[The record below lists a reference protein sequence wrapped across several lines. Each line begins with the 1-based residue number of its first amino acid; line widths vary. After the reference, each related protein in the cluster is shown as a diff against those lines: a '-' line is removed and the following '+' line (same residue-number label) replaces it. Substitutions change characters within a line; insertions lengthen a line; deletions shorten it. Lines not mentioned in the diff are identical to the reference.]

1 MSRSEDSSTFP
12 EPVEGPVE
20 GPGEGQAVG
29 PVEVGAVAHGGH
41 CVARLDVGDG
51 GPGRVVFVRHALPG
65 ERVLVTLTD
74 TSHDR
79 FWRGDATEVLEAS
92 PDRVVP
98 PCPVAGPGLCGGCDW
113 QHAGLP
119 AQRALKTAV
128 VAEQLERLAGIDW
141 DGSVEA
147 VPVPGATDDDG
158 LGWRTRMRYHAD
170 GEGRPGLRKH
180 RSHDLVVVPDGGCP
194 IAAPVTPTVV
204 ERRWRPGAELVAAGT
219 PTGSALLVD
228 RRAEVT
234 GDAFPDGG
242 LTEVVRGRAYAVPP
256 DGFWQVHP
264 AAADVLVG
272 AVLDGLQ
279 PRAGE
284 RAFDLY
290 GGVGLFAGALVDAG
304 CQVWGLESGR
314 AAVAAARRNLADAGK
329 QARFTADRVERGLAR
344 LPGSVDLV
352 VLDPPRTGAG
362 ARVVREVLAR
372 RPRAV
377 AYVACDPAALAR
389 DLATAAQ
396 HGYEAVSIRGFDLF
410 PMTQHVEAV
419 AVLSASASLRRA

>member
-1 MSRSEDSSTFP
+1 MSGSAP
-12 EPVEGPVE
+12 AALEGSV
-20 GPGEGQAVG
+20 VG
-29 PVEVGAVAHGGH
+29 PLEVGPVAHGGH

-51 GPGRVVFVRHALPG
+51 GSGRVVFVRHALPG

-98 PCPVAGPGLCGGCDW
+98 PCPVAGPGLCGGCDL
-113 QHAGLP
+113 QHASLP
-119 AQRALKTAV
+119 AQRGLKAAV
-128 VAEQLERLAGIDW
+128 VAEQLRRLARITW
-141 DGSVEA
+141 DGEVEA
-147 VPVPGATDDDG
+147 VPVPGATADDG

-170 GEGRPGLRKH
+170 EAGRASLRRH
-180 RSHDLVVVPDGGCP
+180 RSHELVVLPDGGCP
-194 IAAPVTPTVV
+194 IASPRTPAVV
-204 ERRWRPGAELVAAGT
+204 DRSWPPGVELVAAGT
-219 PTGSALLVD
+219 PTGSALLVGRD
-228 RRAEVT
+228 VETT
-234 GDAFPDGG
+234 GDATPDGG
-242 LTEVVRGRAYAVPP
+242 LTETVRGRAYAVPP

-272 AVLDGLQ
+272 AVLDGLT

-290 GGVGLFAGALVDAG
+290 GGVGLFAGALADAG

-314 AAVAAARRNLADAGK
+314 AAVAAARRNLADVGRR
-329 QARFTADRVERGLAR
+329 ARVTADRVERGLAR
-344 LPGSVDLV
+344 MPRTVDLV

-362 ARVVREVLAR
+362 ARVVRDVLAR
-372 RPRAV
+372 EPRAV

-389 DLATAAQ
+389 DLATAAD
-396 HGYEAVSIRGFDLF
+396 HGYEATSIRGFDLF
-410 PMTQHVEAV
+410 PMTQHVECV
-419 AVLSASASLRRA
+419 AILRPPA

>member
-1 MSRSEDSSTFP
+1 MAQH
-12 EPVEGPVE
+12 VEGQV
-20 GPGEGQAVG
+20 VG
-29 PVEVGAVAHGGH
+29 PVEVGPVAHGGH

-74 TSHDR
+74 LSHDR
-79 FWRGDATEVLEAS
+79 FWRGDATEVLEPS
-92 PDRVVP
+92 PDRVEP

-113 QHAGLP
+113 QHASLP
-119 AQRALKTAV
+119 AQRRLKTAV
-128 VAEQLERLAGIDW
+128 VAEQLQRLAGIDW
-141 DGSVEA
+141 DGEVEA
-147 VPVPGATDDDG
+147 VPVPGSGDDDG

-170 GEGRPGLRKH
+170 AEGRAALRRH
-180 RSHDLVVVPDGGCP
+180 RSHELVAVPDAGCP
-194 IAAPVTPTVV
+194 IASPRTPSVV
-204 ERRWRPGAELVAAGT
+204 DRTWPAGAEVVAAGT
-219 PTGSALLVD
+219 PTGTALLVG

-234 GDAFPDGG
+234 GDATPEGG
-242 LTEVVRGRAYAVPP
+242 LTEVVRGRAYAVPA

-264 AAADVLVG
+264 AAADTLVG
-272 AVLDGLQ
+272 AVLDGLA

-314 AAVAAARRNLADAGK
+314 AAVAAARRNLADAGRD
-329 QARFTADRVERGLAR
+329 ARFTADRVEQGLAK
-344 LPGSVDLV
+344 LPRTVDLV

-362 ARVVREVLAR
+362 ARVVRDVLAR

-389 DLATAAQ
+389 DLATAGK
-396 HGYEAVSIRGFDLF
+396 HGYEATSIRGFDLF
-410 PMTQHVEAV
+410 PMTQHVECV
-419 AVLSASASLRRA
+419 AVLRPTS